1 LLLIDAERT
10 DMAHTRRLIIPT
22 IDISRDPAA
31 VGHEIDETLRT
42 VGFFQITGHG
52 VPSDIADACWDASAS
67 FFDLPEPAKLA
78 VERTPG
84 GLYGYFPMRSEA
96 LAKSRGMDTPGDL
109 KESFNMGPAHP
120 PKHELVD
127 ADERAL
133 FSENHWPDALPD
145 MRPAWEAYF
154 AAMESLS
161 ERLMS
166 IFALGLDLSADYFA
180 PRIDSSPGALRAIN
194 YPEQALPPE
203 DGQLR
208 AGAHSDYGT
217 LTILRQQVG
226 RGGLQVRDE
235 ASESWVDVPAV
246 EGAFVINIGDL
257 MARWTNDRWTSTL
270 HRVVN
275 PDGGAAVSTRRQSM
289 PFFHNANYSAVI
301 EAIPTCVKPGELP
314 RYAPVLAGPHLAG
327 KARRSVAAV

>member
-1 LLLIDAERT
+1 MTDAR
-10 DMAHTRRLIIPT
+10 HLIIPT
-22 IDISRDPAA
+22 IDISRDPAV
-31 VGHEIDETLRT
+31 VGHEIDDTLRT

-52 VPSDIADACWDASAS
+52 VPSDVADACWDASTA
-67 FFDLPEPAKLA
+67 FFDLSLEAKTA

-84 GLYGYFPMRSEA
+84 GLYGYFPMRSES

-109 KESFNMGPAHP
+109 KESFNAGPTGPPAHEP
-120 PKHELVD
+120 VD
-127 ADERAL
+127 DDERAL
-133 FSENHWPDALPD
+133 FSENRWPAGLPQ

-154 AAMESLS
+154 AAMDALS
-161 ERLMS
+161 VRLMS
-166 IFALGLDLSADYFA
+166 IFALGLDLPADYFA
-180 PRIDSSPGALRAIN
+180 ARIDASPGALRAIN
-194 YPEQALPPE
+194 YPEQQLAPE
-203 DGQLR
+203 EGQLR

-235 ASESWVDVPAV
+235 HAGAWVDVPAV
-246 EGAFVINIGDL
+246 EGALVINIGDV

-275 PDGGAAVSTRRQSM
+275 PDAGATVSSRRQSM

-301 EAIPTCVKPGELP
+301 EAIPTCVAPGDQPKYE
-314 RYAPVLAGPHLAG
+314 PVLAGPYLAG
-327 KARRSVAAV
+327 KARGSVAATV